1 MTTIYYM
8 KIVTRQIKR
17 ILMLLLLGML
27 VTIACGIPVFF
38 DPKAEPALVRESQR
52 TAAADTCDLTH
63 YLGVRIV
70 IDKQESN
77 AEETMCDFTLYFEN
91 QHPTKIGVPVVK
103 AWTEDCYAGTSGYE
117 WQVLQVA
124 EPGKDTSWWGY
135 HHLYKD
141 PDCTSGVVSRNVM
154 MAALIEDID
163 FCRARVTEGGDYYDE
178 GYLDKIA
185 TAVVL
190 DCPFE

>member
-8 KIVTRQIKR
+8 KNVTRQIKQ
-17 ILMLLLLGML
+17 ILILLLLGML
-27 VTIACGIPVFF
+27 VTLACGLPVFF
-38 DPKAEPALVRESQR
+38 DPKAEPLLVRESQR
-52 TAAADTCDLTH
+52 TANADTCDLTQ

-70 IDKQESN
+70 IDKLESN
-77 AEETMCDFTLYFEN
+77 AEETLCNFTLYFEN
-91 QHPTKIGVPVVK
+91 QHPTKKGVPVVK
-103 AWTEDCYAGTSGYE
+103 AFSEDCYEGTSGSE

-124 EPGKDTSWWGY
+124 EPAKDTPWWGY

-141 PDCTSGVVSRNVM
+141 PDCASGVVSKNVM

-163 FCRARVTEGGDYYDE
+163 FCRARVTEGRDYYDE
-178 GYLDKIA
+178 GYLYKIA

-190 DCPFE
+190 DCTNK